1 MFENVGGGELL
12 VILLLVLV
20 FFGPNKLPELAKNLG
35 KGIRQFKDAMRG
47 MQDDIMN
54 VTKLDDD
61 TKPHS

>member
-47 MQDDIMN
+47 MKDDIKN
-54 VTKLDDD
+54 VTKLDDA

>member
-47 MQDDIMN
+47 MQDDIKN

>member
-12 VILLLVLV
+12 VILVLVLV

-47 MQDDIMN
+47 VQDDIKN

-61 TKPHS
+61 TKPRP

>member
-35 KGIRQFKDAMRG
+35 KGIRQFKDAMRV
-47 MQDDIMN
+47 MQDDIKN

>member
-20 FFGPNKLPELAKNLG
+20 FFGPKKLPELAKNIG

-47 MQDDIMN
+47 IEDDIKN
-54 VTKLDDD
+54 VTKIDDD